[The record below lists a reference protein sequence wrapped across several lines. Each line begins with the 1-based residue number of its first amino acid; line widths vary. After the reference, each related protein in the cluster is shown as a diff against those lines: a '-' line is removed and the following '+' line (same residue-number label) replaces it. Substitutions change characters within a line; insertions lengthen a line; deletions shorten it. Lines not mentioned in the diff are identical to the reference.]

1 MSYKS
6 HTYHRTRSWHH
17 ISSYIITH
25 HMLRFINM
33 SFICPCPYT
42 SIALISLG
50 ILLSFFFKSQIVQ
63 KLSNVVK
70 KCLDITKCCERMF
83 PVCFPCSSTSLDCF
97 HIIGFWIFVHCLA
110 SVMRELLK
118 TAGVVWEWA
127 NQKAP
132 CFVHNQSN
140 TNTNTQI
147 QKLIQIHIHIQSSP
161 SSAACKSNHRFS
173 VSDRQPKKRSLI
185 EHLKIKI
192 ASISPYPP
200 QSQGILYPI
209 TISRSILCHT

>member
-1 MSYKS
+1 MS
-6 HTYHRTRSWHH
+6 
-17 ISSYIITH
+17 
-25 HMLRFINM
+25 N
-33 SFICPCPYT
+33 CCE
-42 SIALISLG
+42 
-50 ILLSFFFKSQIVQ
+50 
-63 KLSNVVK
+63 K
-70 KCLDITKCCERMF
+70 KCLDITKYCERMF

-110 SVMRELLK
+110 SAMRELLK

-147 QKLIQIHIHIQSSP
+147 QKLIIQIHIQIQSSP

-185 EHLKIKI
+185 EDLNNQSCINFPQAASKSSNIISNYDSPVSFMPYLKP
-192 ASISPYPP
+192 SPNVV
-200 QSQGILYPI
+200 
-209 TISRSILCHT
+209 

>member
-1 MSYKS
+1 MS
-6 HTYHRTRSWHH
+6 
-17 ISSYIITH
+17 
-25 HMLRFINM
+25 N
-33 SFICPCPYT
+33 CCE
-42 SIALISLG
+42 
-50 ILLSFFFKSQIVQ
+50 
-63 KLSNVVK
+63 K

-83 PVCFPCSSTSLDCF
+83 PVCFPCSSTTLDCF
-97 HIIGFWIFVHCLA
+97 HIIGGVFWIFVHCLA

-147 QKLIQIHIHIQSSP
+147 QKLIIQIHIQIQSSP